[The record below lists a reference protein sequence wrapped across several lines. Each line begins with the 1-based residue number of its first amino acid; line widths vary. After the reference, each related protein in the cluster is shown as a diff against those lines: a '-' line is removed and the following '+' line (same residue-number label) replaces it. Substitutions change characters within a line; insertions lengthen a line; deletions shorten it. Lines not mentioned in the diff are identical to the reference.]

1 MLRIGDLLVQLVSL
15 MPALVAS
22 TEAQI
27 ALHTTALD
35 LTVPIE
41 ARIVS
46 GGDLQASLPRGLLS
60 TGFDPPLG
68 QVVARF
74 EVTSP

>member
-1 MLRIGDLLVQLVSL
+1 MLELGDLLVQLVSL
-15 MPALVAS
+15 MPARVAS
-22 TEAQI
+22 SEAQL
-27 ALHTTALD
+27 ALQTTSLD

-41 ARIVS
+41 SRIVP
-46 GGDLQASLPRGLLS
+46 GGDLQASLPRGLLR

-74 EVTSP
+74 EAISP